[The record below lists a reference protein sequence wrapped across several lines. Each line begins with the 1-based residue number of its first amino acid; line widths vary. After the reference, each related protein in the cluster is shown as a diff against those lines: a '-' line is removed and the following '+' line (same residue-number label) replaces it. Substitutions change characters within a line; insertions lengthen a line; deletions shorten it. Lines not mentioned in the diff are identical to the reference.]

1 MMFTKKFSIRTVW
14 TFVALMCVSL
24 SIGADTGQRS
34 VVVLGDS
41 LSAGYGMSARES
53 WVSLLAEKLKAEHSH
68 ISVVNAAISG
78 DTTRGGKSR
87 IGRLLKRFG
96 GGDILILELGGN
108 DGLRGVGLSE
118 TRKNLSTII
127 TKSKQAGLQVLL
139 IGMQLPPNL
148 GPAYTKAFA
157 QVFPTLAEDHSLPL
171 VPFLLENVALNPR
184 LMQADGIHPTAEA
197 QSIMLDNVWPRL
209 SPLL

>member
-1 MMFTKKFSIRTVW
+1 M
-14 TFVALMCVSL
+14 
-24 SIGADTGQRS
+24 
-34 VVVLGDS
+34 
-41 LSAGYGMSARES
+41 
-53 WVSLLAEKLKAEHSH
+53 
-68 ISVVNAAISG
+68 
-78 DTTRGGKSR
+78 
-87 IGRLLKRFG
+87 LKRFG

-108 DGLRGVGLSE
+108 DGLRGVGLGE

-157 QVFPTLAEDHSLPL
+157 QVFPTLAEDHNLPL